1 MLNTIIQGNCLQV
14 LPTLPVASVNLVV
27 TDPPYI
33 ARYVSRDG
41 RKIQGDDNDA
51 WLKPSFVQIFRV
63 LRPDSYCVSF
73 YGWPQVDRFMAA
85 FREAGF
91 RIAGHLVFPKQYCSN
106 AGHVGYA
113 HECAYLLA
121 KGYPCAQKPIPDVLP
136 WQHTGNKLHPTQK
149 PLCALRP
156 LIEAFSKRGDV
167 VLDPFA
173 GSGSTLM
180 AARQLG
186 RQYIGIELDHAY
198 HAEAI
203 KRLSPPTFS

>member
-1 MLNTIIQGNCLQV
+1 MRSETY
-14 LPTLPVASVNLVV
+14 S
-27 TDPPYI
+27 
-33 ARYVSRDG
+33 G
-41 RKIQGDDNDA
+41 RSA
-51 WLKPSFVQIFRV
+51 
-63 LRPDSYCVSF
+63 
-73 YGWPQVDRFMAA
+73 MAA
-85 FREAGF
+85 HRQQTTPDAEA
-91 RIAGHLVFPKQYCSN
+91 
-106 AGHVGYA
+106 
-113 HECAYLLA
+113 
-121 KGYPCAQKPIPDVLP
+121 
-136 WQHTGNKLHPTQK
+136 
-149 PLCALRP
+149 ALRSRP